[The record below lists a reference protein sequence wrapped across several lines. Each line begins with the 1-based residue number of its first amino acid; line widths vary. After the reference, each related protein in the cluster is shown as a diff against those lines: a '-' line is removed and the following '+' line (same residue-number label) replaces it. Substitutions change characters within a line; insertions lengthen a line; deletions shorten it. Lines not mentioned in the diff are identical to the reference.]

1 MQTSKSVKA
10 AEMTIRNHTVAADLK
25 HKTNATDKE

>member
-25 HKTNATDKE
+25 HKTNATHKE